1 MAENLNSAVTAPG
14 RVVVIGAGGFVGS
27 AIVTA
32 ARDREFDL
40 LTLGRGEVDLL
51 TDGSGEALRE
61 LLKPGDAVVFV
72 SALAPCKDYVM
83 FEQNIRMARN
93 ALDGVAGQPL
103 SQLLYVSSDAVYSDF
118 DGPLTEASVTAPD
131 NLHGQMHVA
140 RETMF
145 SAALEESN
153 PDTVF
158 ATLRPT
164 LIYGADDP
172 HNGYGPNRYRRL
184 ALAGE
189 NIALFGN
196 GEERRDHV
204 SVLDVA
210 ELAVR
215 MLERRTRGALNAT
228 TGTVASF
235 RDLAEMTI
243 GFADQAVEIE
253 NLPRS
258 GPMPHNG
265 YRPFDPAEIR
275 RLFPDFAF
283 TELEAGLR
291 TAFEAVRDA

>member
-1 MAENLNSAVTAPG
+1 MAENLNDTAVVPA

-27 AIVTA
+27 SIVTA
-32 ARDREFDL
+32 ARERGFPVL
-40 LTLGRGEVDLL
+40 PLGRGEVDLL
-51 TDGSGEALRE
+51 ADGSGDVLKG

-83 FEQNIRMARN
+83 FEANIRMAKN
-93 ALDGVAGQPL
+93 ALDGLAGQPL
-103 SQLLYVSSDAVYSDF
+103 SQLLYISSDAVYSDF

-145 SAALEESN
+145 AAALADAN

-158 ATLRPT
+158 AALRPT
-164 LIYGADDP
+164 LIYGAGDP

-184 ALAGE
+184 VLAGE
-189 NIALFGN
+189 KIALFGN

-215 MLERRTRGALNAT
+215 MIERRTAGALNAT
-228 TGTVASF
+228 TGHVASF
-235 RDLAEMTI
+235 RELAEMTI
-243 GFADQAVEIE
+243 GFSDQAIEIE
-253 NLPRS
+253 SLPRS

-265 YRPFDPAEIR
+265 YRPFDPAEVL

-283 TELEAGLR
+283 TGLEAGLR
-291 TAFEAVRDA
+291 AAFEEVQDA

>member
-1 MAENLNSAVTAPG
+1 MAENLNDTAAAPK
-14 RVVVIGAGGFVGS
+14 RVVVVGAGGFVGS
-27 AIVTA
+27 SIVAA
-32 ARDREFDL
+32 ARGRGFKVL
-40 LTLGRGEVDLL
+40 PLGRGEVDLL
-51 TDGSGEALRE
+51 ADGSGDVLRG
-61 LLKPGDAVVFV
+61 LLKQGDALVFV

-83 FEQNIRMARN
+83 FEQNIRMAKN
-93 ALDGVAGQPL
+93 ALDGLTGQPL
-103 SQLLYVSSDAVYSDF
+103 SQLLYISSDAVYSDF

-145 SAALEESN
+145 EAALAESN

-158 ATLRPT
+158 GSLRPT
-164 LIYGADDP
+164 LIYGAGDP

-184 ALAGE
+184 VLAGE

-215 MLERRTRGALNAT
+215 MLERRTQGALNAT
-228 TGTVASF
+228 TGVVASF

-243 GFADQAVEIE
+243 GFGDQSIDIE
-253 NLPRS
+253 NLSRS

-265 YRPFDPAEIR
+265 YRPFDPSEVT
-275 RLFPDFAF
+275 RLFPDFEF

-291 TAFEAVRDA
+291 AAFDEVNAS